1 MTKKR
6 NTRLKANIADI
17 LIFVL
22 CSLGAAT
29 ALGLY
34 YKDINSWSLKNNEVA
49 VAKIYF
55 KKNVVQR
62 KFIDNDIWERVNQES
77 PIYNGDKIRTASDS
91 EIHAQFEKTGTK
103 IQLKENSLIQI
114 FSNKKEKAIDFLS
127 GEIFL
132 ASAQDGEEAVVMAVK
147 KKISAAPNSKVKIT
161 ISKAEKNEKKE
172 SQPKEAV
179 VEVIEGEAVVTN
191 VPKAALFQKP
201 VEEAQTITA
210 GEEFI
215 VTEEPIVEAE
225 PVEDNPAPE
234 PVVEEIVAEEEAQQ
248 IEEETQEAETVP
260 ETKLEPAQI
269 EKAANKEEDEE
280 DEAPAASQAAKAEP
294 KEPVQIEKNAVA
306 VVESPSMKFAKNVF
320 NQKTGEYNYG
330 FGVILRKLFG
340 TKRIIPAGSV
350 IELKIRGVPNKNL
363 SAFGLDVNGVN
374 WQKVSA
380 TTIAVPNAGKG
391 FLAGIPFNERI
402 CVYIQK
408 EISSTNQG
416 NIYFSYDINKL
427 DEEVEIKDFKVE
439 AKILSLDADEI
450 ISQIP
455 VGKKSLVTID
465 KIQIKR
471 VKWDHGDSGFT
482 LYLPTQRILGYT
494 KSLPK
499 GAKIKINLSA
509 QSGIPLSFVGFNTSN
524 CDTERWTR
532 AQEDTLNDGSVGQEF
547 SLEKIVTLKDSVRN
561 SDAAVMEIS
570 FSNNKK
576 EEFCELTNLRLAFER
591 VE

>member
-6 NTRLKANIADI
+6 NTRSKASIADI
-17 LIFVL
+17 LLFIL
-22 CSLGAAT
+22 CSLGAVA

-114 FSNKKEKAIDFLS
+114 FSNKKEKSIDFLS
-127 GEIFL
+127 GEILL
-132 ASAQDGEEAVVMAVK
+132 ASSQNDEEAVITAVK

-172 SQPKEAV
+172 SLPTEAV
-179 VEVIEGEAVVTN
+179 VEVIEGEAQVTN
-191 VPKAALFQKP
+191 VPLKQAIFQKP
-201 VEEAQTITA
+201 AAEEETQTITA
-210 GEEFI
+210 GEQFV
-215 VTEEPIVEAE
+215 VTEEPIEAE
-225 PVEDNPAPE
+225 PEPEQFEFAP
-234 PVVEEIVAEEEAQQ
+234 PAEEETPQ
-248 IEEETQEAETVP
+248 IEEEPQEAEIAP
-260 ETKLEPAQI
+260 ETRLEPAQI

-306 VVESPSMKFAKNVF
+306 VVESPSMKFAKSVY

-340 TKRIIPAGSV
+340 TKKIIPAGSV

-532 AQEDTLNDGSVGQEF
+532 AQEDTLNDGSIGQEF

>member
-6 NTRLKANIADI
+6 NTRLKASIADI

-34 YKDINSWSLKNNEVA
+34 YKDINFWSLKNNEVA

-77 PIYNGDKIRTASDS
+77 PIYNGDKIRTAQDS

-147 KKISAAPNSKVKIT
+147 KKISAAPNSKVKIM

-215 VTEEPIVEAE
+215 VTEEPIVKAE
-225 PVEDNPAPE
+225 PE
-234 PVVEEIVAEEEAQQ
+234 PVVEEIVAEEEAP
-248 IEEETQEAETVP
+248 V
-260 ETKLEPAQI
+260 EPAQ
-269 EKAANKEEDEE
+269 EKEVAATPDDLADQKAVLAETKDDEE
-280 DEAPAASQAAKAEP
+280 ESAQETAAAQKAEP
-294 KEPVQIEKNAVA
+294 AEPVEIEESAA
-306 VVESPSMKFAKNVF
+306 GATESPSVKFAKSVY
-320 NQKTGEYNYG
+320 NQKTGEYNYS
-330 FGVILRKLFG
+330 FGIPLRRLFG

-350 IELKIRGVPNKNL
+350 VELKISGVSDKRVPYFGM
-363 SAFGLDVNGVN
+363 AFRSGKGEQFDA
-374 WQKVSA
+374 SPHCY
-380 TTIAVPNAGKG
+380 AVPNAGKG
-391 FLAGIPFNERI
+391 FFAGASFNQRI
-402 CVYIQK
+402 RAFIEK
-408 EISSTNQG
+408 EIENTSYATLS
-416 NIYFSYDINKL
+416 FSYDSNKF
-427 DEEVEIKDFKVE
+427 DEELSISGFKVE
-439 AKILSLDADEI
+439 AKIVSLGAEEI
-450 ISQIP
+450 LEPVAVGRKSAAVIEQISINKVQWDRNN
-455 VGKKSLVTID
+455 GGFSL
-465 KIQIKR
+465 
-471 VKWDHGDSGFT
+471 F
-482 LYLPTQRILGYT
+482 LPPERILGFT

-499 GAKIKINLSA
+499 GAKIKVSFIGQSSLPLDYVDLNL
-509 QSGIPLSFVGFNTSN
+509 NN
-524 CDTERWTR
+524 CSTEKWDKFQTIKL
-532 AQEDTLNDGSVGQEF
+532 DDGGKAFQEF
-547 SLEKIVTLKDSVRN
+547 AFEKTAVLTGELIN
-561 SDAAVMEIS
+561 SDACILEITFES
-570 FSNNKK
+570 ASREKLCQLSNVKFS
-576 EEFCELTNLRLAFER
+576 FER

>member
-17 LIFVL
+17 LLFIL
-22 CSLGAAT
+22 CSLGAAA

-34 YKDINSWSLKNNEVA
+34 YKDINSFSLKNNETA

-62 KFIDNDIWERVNQES
+62 KFIDNDIWERVNQEG
-77 PIYNGDKIRTASDS
+77 PIYNGDKIRTAQDS

-172 SQPKEAV
+172 SLPTEAV
-179 VEVIEGEAVVTN
+179 VEVIEGEAQVTN
-191 VPKAALFQKP
+191 VPLKKAIFQKSA
-201 VEEAQTITA
+201 VEEEAQTLTA
-210 GEEFI
+210 GEQFV
-215 VTEEPIVEAE
+215 VTEEPIEAE
-225 PVEDNPAPE
+225 PGPEQFESVPA
-234 PVVEEIVAEEEAQQ
+234 AEEETPQV
-248 IEEETQEAETVP
+248 EEEMQEAEIAP
-260 ETKLEPAQI
+260 ETRLEPAQI

-306 VVESPSMKFAKNVF
+306 VMESPSMKFAKNVF

-340 TKRIIPAGSV
+340 TKKIIPAGSV

-380 TTIAVPNAGKG
+380 TTIAVPNAGRG
-391 FLAGIPFNERI
+391 LLAGIPFNERI

-509 QSGIPLSFVGFNTSN
+509 QSGIPLSFVGFNTNN

-532 AQEDTLNDGSVGQEF
+532 AQEDTLNDGSIGQEF

>member
-6 NTRLKANIADI
+6 STRSKASFADV

-22 CSLGAAT
+22 CSLGAAA

-34 YKDINSWSLKNNEVA
+34 YKDINSFSLKNNETA
-49 VAKIYF
+49 VAKINF

-127 GEIFL
+127 GEILL
-132 ASAQDGEEAVVMAVK
+132 ASAQDGEEAVIMAVK

-161 ISKAEKNEKKE
+161 ISKSEKNEKKE
-172 SQPKEAV
+172 SLPTEAV
-179 VEVIEGEAVVTN
+179 VEVIEGEAQVTN
-191 VPKAALFQKP
+191 VPLKQAIFQKSAAE
-201 VEEAQTITA
+201 EEAQTLTA
-210 GEEFI
+210 GEQFV
-215 VTEEPIVEAE
+215 VTEEPIEAE
-225 PVEDNPAPE
+225 PEPEQFEFAP
-234 PVVEEIVAEEEAQQ
+234 PAEEETPQV
-248 IEEETQEAETVP
+248 EEEMQEAEIAP
-260 ETKLEPAQI
+260 ETKLELAQI

-306 VVESPSMKFAKNVF
+306 VVQSPSMKFAKNVF

-330 FGVILRKLFG
+330 FGVILRKFFG

-391 FLAGIPFNERI
+391 LLAGIPFNERI

-532 AQEDTLNDGSVGQEF
+532 AQEDTLNDGSIGQEF

>member
-6 NTRLKANIADI
+6 STRSKASFADV

-22 CSLGAAT
+22 CSLGAAA

-34 YKDINSWSLKNNEVA
+34 YKDINSFSLKNNETA

-114 FSNKKEKAIDFLS
+114 FSNKKEKSIDFLS
-127 GEIFL
+127 GEILL
-132 ASAQDGEEAVVMAVK
+132 ASAQNDEEAVIMAVK

-161 ISKAEKNEKKE
+161 ISKSEKNEKKE
-172 SQPKEAV
+172 SLPTEAV
-179 VEVIEGEAVVTN
+179 VEVIEGEAQVTN
-191 VPKAALFQKP
+191 VPLKQAIFQKSAAE
-201 VEEAQTITA
+201 EEAQTLTA
-210 GEEFI
+210 GEQFV
-215 VTEEPIVEAE
+215 VTEEPIEAE
-225 PVEDNPAPE
+225 PEPE
-234 PVVEEIVAEEEAQQ
+234 PAQFESVPAAEEETPQV
-248 IEEETQEAETVP
+248 EEETQEAEIAP
-260 ETKLEPAQI
+260 ETRLEPAQI
-269 EKAANKEEDEE
+269 EKAADKEEDEE

-306 VVESPSMKFAKNVF
+306 VVESPSMKFVKNVF

-363 SAFGLDVNGVN
+363 SAFGLDVNGAN

-391 FLAGIPFNERI
+391 LLAGIPFNERI

-499 GAKIKINLSA
+499 GAKIKIILSA

-532 AQEDTLNDGSVGQEF
+532 AQEDTLNDGSIGQEF

>member
-6 NTRLKANIADI
+6 NTRLKASLADI

-22 CSLGAAT
+22 CSLGAAA

-34 YKDINSWSLKNNEVA
+34 YKDINSFSLKNNETA

-77 PIYNGDKIRTASDS
+77 PIYNGDKIRTSSDS

-127 GEIFL
+127 GEILL

-172 SQPKEAV
+172 SLPTEAV
-179 VEVIEGEAVVTN
+179 VEVIEGEAQVTN
-191 VPKAALFQKP
+191 VPLKQAIFQKSAAE
-201 VEEAQTITA
+201 EEAQTLTA
-210 GEEFI
+210 GEQFV
-215 VTEEPIVEAE
+215 VTEEPIEAE
-225 PVEDNPAPE
+225 PEPE
-234 PVVEEIVAEEEAQQ
+234 PAQFEFAPPAEEETPQ
-248 IEEETQEAETVP
+248 IEEETQEAEIAP
-260 ETKLEPAQI
+260 ETRLEPAQI

-280 DEAPAASQAAKAEP
+280 DEAAVASQAAKAEP

-306 VVESPSMKFAKNVF
+306 VVQSPSMKFAKNVF

-350 IELKIRGVPNKNL
+350 IELKIRGVPNKNVP
-363 SAFGLDVNGVN
+363 AFALDVSGAN

-408 EISSTNQG
+408 EISSTNHG

-532 AQEDTLNDGSVGQEF
+532 AQEDTLNDGSIGQEF

>member
-6 NTRLKANIADI
+6 STRSKASFADV

-22 CSLGAAT
+22 CSLGAAA

-34 YKDINSWSLKNNEVA
+34 YKDINSFSLKNNETA

-77 PIYNGDKIRTASDS
+77 PVYNGDKIRTAQDS

-114 FSNKKEKAIDFLS
+114 FSNKKEKGIDFLS
-127 GEIFL
+127 GEILL

-191 VPKAALFQKP
+191 VPKAALFKKP

-225 PVEDNPAPE
+225 PEPE
-234 PVVEEIVAEEEAQQ
+234 PAQFESVPPAEEETPQ
-248 IEEETQEAETVP
+248 IEEEPQEAEIAP
-260 ETKLEPAQI
+260 ETRLEPAQI

-306 VVESPSMKFAKNVF
+306 VMESPSMKFAKNIF

-391 FLAGIPFNERI
+391 LLAGIPFNERI

-509 QSGIPLSFVGFNTSN
+509 QSGIPLSFVGFNTNN

-532 AQEDTLNDGSVGQEF
+532 AQEDTLNDGSIGQEF

>member
-6 NTRLKANIADI
+6 NTRSKASIADI
-17 LIFVL
+17 LLFVL
-22 CSLGAAT
+22 CSLGAVA

-77 PIYNGDKIRTASDS
+77 PIYNGDKIRTAQDS

-127 GEIFL
+127 GEILL
-132 ASAQDGEEAVVMAVK
+132 ASAQDGEEAVITAVK

-172 SQPKEAV
+172 SLPTEAV
-179 VEVIEGEAVVTN
+179 VEVIEGEAQVTN
-191 VPKAALFQKP
+191 VPVKQAIFQKP
-201 VEEAQTITA
+201 AAEEETQTITA
-210 GEEFI
+210 GEQFV
-215 VTEEPIVEAE
+215 VTEEPIEAE
-225 PVEDNPAPE
+225 PEPAQSE
-234 PVVEEIVAEEEAQQ
+234 PVPAAEEETPQ
-248 IEEETQEAETVP
+248 IEEEPQEAESVSESKP
-260 ETKLEPAQI
+260 ESL
-269 EKAANKEEDEE
+269 KAEEAEEEDGEE
-280 DEAPAASQAAKAEP
+280 AAAASPAPKAEP

-306 VVESPSMKFAKNVF
+306 VVESPSMKFAKNVY

-350 IELKIRGVPNKNL
+350 VELKIRGVPNKNVP
-363 SAFGLDVNGVN
+363 AFALDVSGAN

-391 FLAGIPFNERI
+391 LLAGIPFNERI

-482 LYLPTQRILGYT
+482 LYLPAQRILGYT

-509 QSGIPLSFVGFNTSN
+509 QSSLPLSFVGFNTSN

-532 AQEDTLNDGSVGQEF
+532 AQEDTLNDGSIGQEF
-547 SLEKIVTLKDSVRN
+547 SLEKIVTLKDSVKN

-576 EEFCELTNLRLAFER
+576 EEFCELTNLRFAFER

>member
-6 NTRLKANIADI
+6 NTRSKASLADI

-22 CSLGAAT
+22 CSLGAAA

-34 YKDINSWSLKNNEVA
+34 YKDINSWSLKNNETA

-114 FSNKKEKAIDFLS
+114 FNNKKEKSIDFLS
-127 GEIFL
+127 GEILL
-132 ASAQDGEEAVVMAVK
+132 ASAQNDEEAVIMAVK

-172 SQPKEAV
+172 NLPTEAV
-179 VEVIEGEAVVTN
+179 VEVIEGEAQVTN
-191 VPKAALFQKP
+191 VPLKQAIFQKP
-201 VEEAQTITA
+201 AAEEETQTITA
-210 GEEFI
+210 GEQFV
-215 VTEEPIVEAE
+215 VTEEPIEAE
-225 PVEDNPAPE
+225 PEPAQSE
-234 PVVEEIVAEEEAQQ
+234 PVPAAEEETPQ
-248 IEEETQEAETVP
+248 IEEEPQEAESVSESKP
-260 ETKLEPAQI
+260 EPAQI

-306 VVESPSMKFAKNVF
+306 VVESPSMKFTKNVY

-340 TKRIIPAGSV
+340 TKKIIPAGSV
-350 IELKIRGVPNKNL
+350 IELKIRGVPNKNVP
-363 SAFGLDVNGVN
+363 AFALDVSGAN

-408 EISSTNQG
+408 EIASTNQG
-416 NIYFSYDINKL
+416 NLYFSYDINKL

-455 VGKKSLVTID
+455 VGKKSVVTID
-465 KIQIKR
+465 KAQIKR

-482 LYLPTQRILGYT
+482 LYLPAQRILGYT

-509 QSGIPLSFVGFNTSN
+509 QSSLSLSFVGFNTSN

-532 AQEDTLNDGSVGQEF
+532 AQEDILNDGSFGQEF
-547 SLEKIVTLKDSVRN
+547 SFEKTVTLTDSVKN

-576 EEFCELTNLRLAFER
+576 EEFCELTNLRFAFER

>member
-6 NTRLKANIADI
+6 NTRLKASLADI
-17 LIFVL
+17 LLFIL

-34 YKDINSWSLKNNEVA
+34 YKDINSFSLKNNEVT

-132 ASAQDGEEAVVMAVK
+132 ASAQDGEEAVIMAVK

-179 VEVIEGEAVVTN
+179 VEVIEGEAQVTN
-191 VPKAALFQKP
+191 VPLKQAIFQKP
-201 VEEAQTITA
+201 AAEEETQTITA
-210 GEEFI
+210 GEQFV
-215 VTEEPIVEAE
+215 VTEEPIEAE
-225 PVEDNPAPE
+225 PEPE
-234 PVVEEIVAEEEAQQ
+234 PAQFESVPPAEEETLQIEEEAQ
-248 IEEETQEAETVP
+248 EAETAP
-260 ETKLEPAQI
+260 ETRLEPAQI
-269 EKAANKEEDEE
+269 EKAANKEEGEE
-280 DEAPAASQAAKAEP
+280 NEAPAASQAAKAEP
-294 KEPVQIEKNAVA
+294 REPVQIEKNAVA
-306 VVESPSMKFAKNVF
+306 VVQSPSMKFAKNVF

-340 TKRIIPAGSV
+340 TKKIIPAGSV

-391 FLAGIPFNERI
+391 LLAGIPFNERI

-509 QSGIPLSFVGFNTSN
+509 QSGIPLSFVGFNTNN

-532 AQEDTLNDGSVGQEF
+532 AQEDTLNDGSIGQEF

>member
-6 NTRLKANIADI
+6 NTRSKASFADV

-22 CSLGAAT
+22 CSLGAAA

-34 YKDINSWSLKNNEVA
+34 YKDINSFSLKNNETA

-114 FSNKKEKAIDFLS
+114 FSNKKEKSIDFLS
-127 GEIFL
+127 GEILL
-132 ASAQDGEEAVVMAVK
+132 ASAQNDEEAVILAVK

-172 SQPKEAV
+172 SLPTEAV
-179 VEVIEGEAVVTN
+179 VEVIEGEAQVTN
-191 VPKAALFQKP
+191 VPLKQAIFQKSAAE
-201 VEEAQTITA
+201 EEAQTLTA
-210 GEEFI
+210 GEQFV
-215 VTEEPIVEAE
+215 VTEEPIEAE
-225 PVEDNPAPE
+225 PEPE
-234 PVVEEIVAEEEAQQ
+234 PAQSEPVPAAEEETTQ
-248 IEEETQEAETVP
+248 IEEETQEAEIAP
-260 ETKLEPAQI
+260 ETRLEPAQI

-280 DEAPAASQAAKAEP
+280 DEAPAASPAPKAEP

-340 TKRIIPAGSV
+340 TKKIIPAGSV
-350 IELKIRGVPNKNL
+350 IELKIHGVPNKNL

-391 FLAGIPFNERI
+391 LLAGIPFNERI

-509 QSGIPLSFVGFNTSN
+509 QSGIPLSFVGFNTNN

-532 AQEDTLNDGSVGQEF
+532 AQEDTLNNGSIGQEF

>member
-6 NTRLKANIADI
+6 NTRLKASLADI
-17 LIFVL
+17 LLFIL

-77 PIYNGDKIRTASDS
+77 PIYNGDKIRTAQDS

-114 FSNKKEKAIDFLS
+114 FSNKKEKSIDFLS
-127 GEIFL
+127 GEILL
-132 ASAQDGEEAVVMAVK
+132 ASAQNDEEAVIMAVK

-161 ISKAEKNEKKE
+161 ISKSEKNEKKE
-172 SQPKEAV
+172 SLPTEAV
-179 VEVIEGEAVVTN
+179 VEVIEGEAQVTN
-191 VPKAALFQKP
+191 VPLKQAIFQKP
-201 VEEAQTITA
+201 AAEEETQTITA
-210 GEEFI
+210 GEQFV
-215 VTEEPIVEAE
+215 VTEEPIEAE
-225 PVEDNPAPE
+225 PEPE
-234 PVVEEIVAEEEAQQ
+234 PAQFESVPPVEEETPQV
-248 IEEETQEAETVP
+248 EEETQEAEIVP
-260 ETKLEPAQI
+260 ETRLEPAQS

-306 VVESPSMKFAKNVF
+306 VVQSPSMKFAKNVF

-391 FLAGIPFNERI
+391 LLAGIPFNERI
-402 CVYIQK
+402 CIYIQK

-524 CDTERWTR
+524 CDTERWTK
-532 AQEDTLNDGSVGQEF
+532 AQEDTLNDGSIGQEF

>member
-6 NTRLKANIADI
+6 NTRSKASIADI
-17 LIFVL
+17 LLFIL

-34 YKDINSWSLKNNEVA
+34 YKDINSWSLKNNETA

-77 PIYNGDKIRTASDS
+77 PIYNGDKIRTAQDS

-114 FSNKKEKAIDFLS
+114 FSNKKEKSIDFLS
-127 GEIFL
+127 GEILL
-132 ASAQDGEEAVVMAVK
+132 ASAQDGEEAVITAVK

-172 SQPKEAV
+172 SLPTEAV
-179 VEVIEGEAVVTN
+179 VEVIEGEAQVTN
-191 VPKAALFQKP
+191 VPFKQAIFQKSAAE
-201 VEEAQTITA
+201 EEAQTLTA
-210 GEEFI
+210 GEQFV
-215 VTEEPIVEAE
+215 VTEEPIEAE
-225 PVEDNPAPE
+225 PEPE
-234 PVVEEIVAEEEAQQ
+234 PTQFESVPPAEEETPQV
-248 IEEETQEAETVP
+248 EEEMQEAEIAP
-260 ETKLEPAQI
+260 ETRLEPAQI

-306 VVESPSMKFAKNVF
+306 VVQSPSMKFAKNVF

-391 FLAGIPFNERI
+391 LLAGIPFNERI

-455 VGKKSLVTID
+455 VGKKSFVTID

-524 CDTERWTR
+524 CDTERWTK
-532 AQEDTLNDGSVGQEF
+532 AQEDTLNDGSIGQEF

>member
-6 NTRLKANIADI
+6 NTRSKASIADI
-17 LIFVL
+17 LLFVL
-22 CSLGAAT
+22 CSLGAVA

-34 YKDINSWSLKNNEVA
+34 YKDINSWSLKNNETA

-114 FSNKKEKAIDFLS
+114 FSNKKEKSIDFLS
-127 GEIFL
+127 GEILL
-132 ASAQDGEEAVVMAVK
+132 ASSQNDEEAVITAVK

-172 SQPKEAV
+172 SLPTEAV
-179 VEVIEGEAVVTN
+179 VEVIEGEAQVTN
-191 VPKAALFQKP
+191 VPLKQAIFQKP
-201 VEEAQTITA
+201 AAEEETQTITA
-210 GEEFI
+210 GEQFV
-215 VTEEPIVEAE
+215 VTEEPIEAE
-225 PVEDNPAPE
+225 PEPAQSE
-234 PVVEEIVAEEEAQQ
+234 PVSAAEEETPQ
-248 IEEETQEAETVP
+248 IEEEPQEAESVSESKP
-260 ETKLEPAQI
+260 ESL
-269 EKAANKEEDEE
+269 KAEEAEEEDEE
-280 DEAPAASQAAKAEP
+280 EAAAANPAAKAEP

-306 VVESPSMKFAKNVF
+306 VVESPSMKFAKSVY

-340 TKRIIPAGSV
+340 TKRIVPAGSV
-350 IELKIRGVPNKNL
+350 IELKIRGVPNKNVP
-363 SAFGLDVNGVN
+363 AFALDVSGAN

-391 FLAGIPFNERI
+391 LLAGIPFNERI

-471 VKWDHGDSGFT
+471 AKWDHGDSGFT

-499 GAKIKINLSA
+499 GSKIKINLSA
-509 QSGIPLSFVGFNTSN
+509 QSGIPLSFVGFNTNN

-532 AQEDTLNDGSVGQEF
+532 AQEDTLNDGSIGQEF

>member
-6 NTRLKANIADI
+6 NTRSKASIADI
-17 LIFVL
+17 LLFIL

-34 YKDINSWSLKNNEVA
+34 YKDINSWSLKNNETA

-114 FSNKKEKAIDFLS
+114 FSNKKEKSIDFLS
-127 GEIFL
+127 GEILL
-132 ASAQDGEEAVVMAVK
+132 ASSQNDEEAVITAVK

-225 PVEDNPAPE
+225 SEPEQFEFAP
-234 PVVEEIVAEEEAQQ
+234 PAEEETPQ

-260 ETKLEPAQI
+260 ETKVESAKI
-269 EKAANKEEDEE
+269 EKTANKEEDEE
-280 DEAPAASQAAKAEP
+280 EETPAASQAAKAEP

-306 VVESPSMKFAKNVF
+306 VVQSPSMKFAKNVF

-391 FLAGIPFNERI
+391 LLAGIPFNERI

-482 LYLPTQRILGYT
+482 LYLPAQRILGYT

-532 AQEDTLNDGSVGQEF
+532 AQEDTLNDGSIGQEF

-576 EEFCELTNLRLAFER
+576 EEFCELTNLRLVFER

>member
-6 NTRLKANIADI
+6 NTRSKASLADI
-17 LIFVL
+17 LLFIV

-77 PIYNGDKIRTASDS
+77 PIYNGDKIRTSSDS

-114 FSNKKEKAIDFLS
+114 FSNKKEKSIDFLS
-127 GEIFL
+127 GEILL
-132 ASAQDGEEAVVMAVK
+132 ASSQNDEEAVIMAVK

-161 ISKAEKNEKKE
+161 ISKSEKNEKKE
-172 SQPKEAV
+172 SLPTEAV
-179 VEVIEGEAVVTN
+179 VEVIEGEAQVTN
-191 VPKAALFQKP
+191 VPLKQAIFQKSAAE
-201 VEEAQTITA
+201 EEAQTLTA
-210 GEEFI
+210 GEQFV
-215 VTEEPIVEAE
+215 VTEEPIEAE
-225 PVEDNPAPE
+225 PEPAQSE
-234 PVVEEIVAEEEAQQ
+234 PVPSV
-248 IEEETQEAETVP
+248 EEETPQGEEEMQEAEIAP
-260 ETKLEPAQI
+260 ETRLEPAQI

-306 VVESPSMKFAKNVF
+306 VVQSPSMKFAKNVF

-391 FLAGIPFNERI
+391 LLAGIPFNERI

-524 CDTERWTR
+524 CDTERWTK
-532 AQEDTLNDGSVGQEF
+532 AQEDTLNDGSIGQEF

>member
-6 NTRLKANIADI
+6 STRSKASFADV

-22 CSLGAAT
+22 CSLGAAA

-34 YKDINSWSLKNNEVA
+34 YKDINSFSLKNNETA

-127 GEIFL
+127 GEILL
-132 ASAQDGEEAVVMAVK
+132 ASAQNDEEAVIMAVK

-161 ISKAEKNEKKE
+161 ISKSEKNEKKE

-225 PVEDNPAPE
+225 PE
-234 PVVEEIVAEEEAQQ
+234 PVVEEIVAEEEAPVEPVQEKEVAATPDDRADQ
-248 IEEETQEAETVP
+248 KAVLAETKDDEEESAQETAA
-260 ETKLEPAQI
+260 AQ
-269 EKAANKEEDEE
+269 
-280 DEAPAASQAAKAEP
+280 KAEP
-294 KEPVQIEKNAVA
+294 AEPVEIEESAA
-306 VVESPSMKFAKNVF
+306 GATESPSVKFAKNVY
-320 NQKTGEYNYG
+320 NQKTGEYNYS
-330 FGVILRKLFG
+330 FGIPLRRLFG

-350 IELKIRGVPNKNL
+350 VELKISGVSDKRAPYFGM
-363 SAFGLDVNGVN
+363 AFRSGKGEQFDA
-374 WQKVSA
+374 SPHCY
-380 TTIAVPNAGKG
+380 AVPNAGKG
-391 FLAGIPFNERI
+391 FFAGASFNQRI
-402 CVYIQK
+402 RAFIEK
-408 EISSTNQG
+408 EIENTSYATLS
-416 NIYFSYDINKL
+416 FSYDSNKF
-427 DEEVEIKDFKVE
+427 DEELSISGFKVE
-439 AKILSLDADEI
+439 AKIVSLGAEEI
-450 ISQIP
+450 LEPVAVGRKSAAVIEQISINKVQWDRNN
-455 VGKKSLVTID
+455 GGFSL
-465 KIQIKR
+465 
-471 VKWDHGDSGFT
+471 F
-482 LYLPTQRILGYT
+482 LPPERILGFT

-499 GAKIKINLSA
+499 GAKIKVSFIGQSSLLLDYVNLN
-509 QSGIPLSFVGFNTSN
+509 LNN
-524 CDTERWTR
+524 CSTEKWDKFQTIKL
-532 AQEDTLNDGSVGQEF
+532 DDGGKAFQEF
-547 SLEKIVTLKDSVRN
+547 AFEKTAVLTGELIN
-561 SDAAVMEIS
+561 SDACILEITFES
-570 FSNNKK
+570 ASREKLCQLSNVKFS
-576 EEFCELTNLRLAFER
+576 FER

>member
-6 NTRLKANIADI
+6 NTRSKASIADI
-17 LIFVL
+17 LLFIL
-22 CSLGAAT
+22 CSLGAAA

-34 YKDINSWSLKNNEVA
+34 YKDINSFSLKNNETA

-77 PIYNGDKIRTASDS
+77 PIYNGDKIRTAQDS

-127 GEIFL
+127 GEILL

-172 SQPKEAV
+172 SLPTEAV
-179 VEVIEGEAVVTN
+179 VEVIEGEAQVTN
-191 VPKAALFQKP
+191 VPLKQAIFQKP
-201 VEEAQTITA
+201 AAEEEAQTLTA
-210 GEEFI
+210 GEQFV
-215 VTEEPIVEAE
+215 VTEEPIEAE
-225 PVEDNPAPE
+225 PEPE
-234 PVVEEIVAEEEAQQ
+234 PAQFESVPPAEEETPQV
-248 IEEETQEAETVP
+248 EEEMQEAEIAP
-260 ETKLEPAQI
+260 ETRLEPAQI

-306 VVESPSMKFAKNVF
+306 VMESPSMKFAKNVF

-391 FLAGIPFNERI
+391 LLAGIPFNERI

-532 AQEDTLNDGSVGQEF
+532 AQEDTLNDGSIGQEF
-547 SLEKIVTLKDSVRN
+547 SLEKIVTLKDSLRN

>member
-6 NTRLKANIADI
+6 STRSKASFADV

-22 CSLGAAT
+22 CSLGAAA

-34 YKDINSWSLKNNEVA
+34 YKDINSFSLKNNETA

-114 FSNKKEKAIDFLS
+114 FSNKKEKSIDFLS
-127 GEIFL
+127 GEILL
-132 ASAQDGEEAVVMAVK
+132 ASAQNDEEAVIMAVK

-161 ISKAEKNEKKE
+161 ISKSEKNEKKE
-172 SQPKEAV
+172 SLPTEAV
-179 VEVIEGEAVVTN
+179 VEVIEGEAQVTN
-191 VPKAALFQKP
+191 VPLKQAIFQKSAAE
-201 VEEAQTITA
+201 EEAQTLTA
-210 GEEFI
+210 GEQFV
-215 VTEEPIVEAE
+215 VTEEPIEAE
-225 PVEDNPAPE
+225 PEPEQFEFAP
-234 PVVEEIVAEEEAQQ
+234 PAEEETPQV
-248 IEEETQEAETVP
+248 EEEMQEAEIAP
-260 ETKLEPAQI
+260 ETRLEPAQI
-269 EKAANKEEDEE
+269 EKAADKEEDEE
-280 DEAPAASQAAKAEP
+280 DEAPAASPAPKAEP

-306 VVESPSMKFAKNVF
+306 VVQSPSMKFAKNVY

-391 FLAGIPFNERI
+391 LLAGIPFNERI

-532 AQEDTLNDGSVGQEF
+532 AQEDTLNDGSIGQEF

>member
-6 NTRLKANIADI
+6 NTRLKASLADI
-17 LIFVL
+17 LLFIL
-22 CSLGAAT
+22 CSLGAAA

-34 YKDINSWSLKNNEVA
+34 YKDINSWSLKNNETA

-114 FSNKKEKAIDFLS
+114 FSNKKEKSIDFLS
-127 GEIFL
+127 GEILL
-132 ASAQDGEEAVVMAVK
+132 ASSQNDEEAVITAVK

-172 SQPKEAV
+172 SLPTEAV
-179 VEVIEGEAVVTN
+179 VEVIEGEAQVTN
-191 VPKAALFQKP
+191 VPVKQAIFQKP
-201 VEEAQTITA
+201 AAEEETQTITA
-210 GEEFI
+210 GEQFV
-215 VTEEPIVEAE
+215 VTEEPIEAE
-225 PVEDNPAPE
+225 PEPEQFEFAP
-234 PVVEEIVAEEEAQQ
+234 PAEEETPQV
-248 IEEETQEAETVP
+248 EEETQEAEIAP
-260 ETKLEPAQI
+260 ETRLEPAQI

-306 VVESPSMKFAKNVF
+306 VVESPSMKFAKSVY

-350 IELKIRGVPNKNL
+350 VELRISGVPNKNVP
-363 SAFGLDVNGVN
+363 AFALDVSGAN

-416 NIYFSYDINKL
+416 NLYFSYDVNKL

-455 VGKKSLVTID
+455 VGKKSVVTID

-499 GAKIKINLSA
+499 GAKIKVNVEA
-509 QSGIPLSFVGFNTSN
+509 QSSLPLSFVDFNISN
-524 CDTERWTR
+524 CDTEKWTK
-532 AQEDTLNDGSVGQEF
+532 ALQGTLNDGNFEQQF
-547 SLEKIVTLKDSVRN
+547 SFEKTLILKEGVKN
-561 SDAAVMEIS
+561 SDSSVL
-570 FSNNKK
+570 
-576 EEFCELTNLRLAFER
+576 ELTFSGAKKDAVCEWSNVKFVFER

>member
-6 NTRLKANIADI
+6 NTRLKASLADI

-34 YKDINSWSLKNNEVA
+34 YKDINSWSLKNNETA

-77 PIYNGDKIRTASDS
+77 PIYNGDKIRTAQDS

-114 FSNKKEKAIDFLS
+114 FSNKKEKSIDFLS
-127 GEIFL
+127 GEILL

-179 VEVIEGEAVVTN
+179 VEVIEGEAQVTN
-191 VPKAALFQKP
+191 VPLKQALFQKP

-210 GEEFI
+210 GEQFV
-215 VTEEPIVEAE
+215 VTEEPIEAE
-225 PVEDNPAPE
+225 PEPE
-234 PVVEEIVAEEEAQQ
+234 PAQFESVPPVEEETPQ
-248 IEEETQEAETVP
+248 IEEETQEAEIAP
-260 ETKLEPAQI
+260 ETRLEPAQI
-269 EKAANKEEDEE
+269 EKVATKEEDEE

-306 VVESPSMKFAKNVF
+306 VVESPSMKFVKNVF

-330 FGVILRKLFG
+330 FGVIMRKLFG

-380 TTIAVPNAGKG
+380 TTIVVPNAGKG
-391 FLAGIPFNERI
+391 LLAGIPFNERI

-532 AQEDTLNDGSVGQEF
+532 AQEDTLNDGSIGQEF

-570 FSNNKK
+570 FSNNRK

>member
-191 VPKAALFQKP
+191 VPKPALFQKP

-215 VTEEPIVEAE
+215 VTEEPIVETEPEPEPAQFE
-225 PVEDNPAPE
+225 SVPPVE
-234 PVVEEIVAEEEAQQ
+234 EETQQ

-570 FSNNKK
+570 FSNKKK

>member
-6 NTRLKANIADI
+6 NTRSKASIADI
-17 LIFVL
+17 LLFIL

-34 YKDINSWSLKNNEVA
+34 YKDINSWSLKNNETA

-114 FSNKKEKAIDFLS
+114 FSNKKEKSIDFLS
-127 GEIFL
+127 GEILL
-132 ASAQDGEEAVVMAVK
+132 ASAQNDEEAVIMAVK

-172 SQPKEAV
+172 SLPTEAV
-179 VEVIEGEAVVTN
+179 VEVIEGEAQVTN
-191 VPKAALFQKP
+191 VPLKQAIFQKSAAE
-201 VEEAQTITA
+201 EEAQTLTA
-210 GEEFI
+210 GEQFV
-215 VTEEPIVEAE
+215 VTEEPIEAEAE
-225 PVEDNPAPE
+225 PEPAQFESVP
-234 PVVEEIVAEEEAQQ
+234 PAEEETQQ
-248 IEEETQEAETVP
+248 IEEETQEAETAP
-260 ETKLEPAQI
+260 ETRLEPAQI

-306 VVESPSMKFAKNVF
+306 VVQSPSMKFAKNVF

-363 SAFGLDVNGVN
+363 SAFGLDVNGGN

-391 FLAGIPFNERI
+391 LLAGIPFNERI

-465 KIQIKR
+465 KIQVKR

-524 CDTERWTR
+524 CDTERWTK
-532 AQEDTLNDGSVGQEF
+532 AQEDTLNDGSIGQEF

>member
-6 NTRLKANIADI
+6 NTRLKASLADI

-34 YKDINSWSLKNNEVA
+34 YKDINFWSLKNNEVA

-77 PIYNGDKIRTASDS
+77 PIYNGDKIRTAQDS

-127 GEIFL
+127 GEILL

-225 PVEDNPAPE
+225 PE
-234 PVVEEIVAEEEAQQ
+234 PVVEEIVAEEEAP
-248 IEEETQEAETVP
+248 V
-260 ETKLEPAQI
+260 EPAQ
-269 EKAANKEEDEE
+269 EKEVAATPDDRAYQKAVLAETKDDEE
-280 DEAPAASQAAKAEP
+280 GSAQETAAAQKAEP
-294 KEPVQIEKNAVA
+294 AEPVEIEESAA
-306 VVESPSMKFAKNVF
+306 GATESPSVKFAKSVY
-320 NQKTGEYNYG
+320 NQKTGEYNYS
-330 FGVILRKLFG
+330 FGIPLRRLFG

-350 IELKIRGVPNKNL
+350 VELKISGVSDKRAPYFGM
-363 SAFGLDVNGVN
+363 AFRSGKGEQFDA
-374 WQKVSA
+374 SPHCY
-380 TTIAVPNAGKG
+380 AVPNAGKG
-391 FLAGIPFNERI
+391 FFAGASFNQRI
-402 CVYIQK
+402 HAFIEK
-408 EISSTNQG
+408 EIENTSYATLS
-416 NIYFSYDINKL
+416 FSYDSNKF
-427 DEEVEIKDFKVE
+427 DEELSISGFKVE
-439 AKILSLDADEI
+439 AKIVSLGAEEI
-450 ISQIP
+450 LEPVAVGRKSAAVIEQISINKVQWDRNN
-455 VGKKSLVTID
+455 GGFSL
-465 KIQIKR
+465 
-471 VKWDHGDSGFT
+471 F
-482 LYLPTQRILGYT
+482 LPPERILGFT

-499 GAKIKINLSA
+499 GAKIKVSFIGQSSLPLGYVNLN
-509 QSGIPLSFVGFNTSN
+509 LNN
-524 CDTERWTR
+524 CSTEKWDKFQTIKL
-532 AQEDTLNDGSVGQEF
+532 DDGGKAFQEF
-547 SLEKIVTLKDSVRN
+547 AFEKTAVLTGELIN
-561 SDAAVMEIS
+561 SDACILEITFES
-570 FSNNKK
+570 ASREKLCQLSNVKFS
-576 EEFCELTNLRLAFER
+576 FER

>member
-6 NTRLKANIADI
+6 NTRSKASIADI
-17 LIFVL
+17 LLFIL

-34 YKDINSWSLKNNEVA
+34 YKDINSWSLKNNETA

-114 FSNKKEKAIDFLS
+114 FSNKKEKSIDFLS
-127 GEIFL
+127 GEILL
-132 ASAQDGEEAVVMAVK
+132 ASSQNDEEAVITAVK

-225 PVEDNPAPE
+225 SEPEQFEFAP
-234 PVVEEIVAEEEAQQ
+234 PAEEETPQ

-260 ETKLEPAQI
+260 ETKVESAKI
-269 EKAANKEEDEE
+269 EKTANKEEDEE
-280 DEAPAASQAAKAEP
+280 EETPAASQAAKAEP

-306 VVESPSMKFAKNVF
+306 VVQSPSMKFAKNVF

-391 FLAGIPFNERI
+391 LLAGIPFNERI

-532 AQEDTLNDGSVGQEF
+532 AQEDTLNDGSIGQEF

-576 EEFCELTNLRLAFER
+576 EEFCELTNLRLVFER

>member
-34 YKDINSWSLKNNEVA
+34 YKDINSWSLKNNETA

-114 FSNKKEKAIDFLS
+114 FSNKKEKSIDFLS
-127 GEIFL
+127 GEILL
-132 ASAQDGEEAVVMAVK
+132 ASAQNDEEAVVMAVK

-172 SQPKEAV
+172 NQPKEAV
-179 VEVIEGEAVVTN
+179 VEVIEGEAQVTN
-191 VPKAALFQKP
+191 VPLKQAIFQKSAAE
-201 VEEAQTITA
+201 EEAQTLTA
-210 GEEFI
+210 GEQFV
-215 VTEEPIVEAE
+215 VTEEPIEAEAE
-225 PVEDNPAPE
+225 PEPAQFESVP
-234 PVVEEIVAEEEAQQ
+234 PVEEETPQ
-248 IEEETQEAETVP
+248 IEEETQEAEIAP
-260 ETKLEPAQI
+260 ETRLEPAQI
-269 EKAANKEEDEE
+269 EKAANKEEDED
-280 DEAPAASQAAKAEP
+280 DEAPAASQADKAEP

-306 VVESPSMKFAKNVF
+306 VVESPSMKFVKNVF

-350 IELKIRGVPNKNL
+350 VELRISGVPNKTL
-363 SAFGLDVNGVN
+363 SAFGLDVSGAN

-391 FLAGIPFNERI
+391 LLAGIPFNERI

-532 AQEDTLNDGSVGQEF
+532 AQEDTLNDGSIGQEF

-570 FSNNKK
+570 FGNNRK